1 MYVGIP
7 ARPGWTTVTETDF
20 DRARL
25 GWWLFVLLL
34 AIVAAY
40 IARAFIGIIVLG
52 VFGYYATRPIC
63 VRFRRLVN
71 SRSLAAILTVFTV
84 LLPILVLAM
93 VVGIQLF
100 TQLEQ
105 LFDGTSIASVVGRIA
120 GLDAVPEAQREQ
132 LIAFVREPT
141 SVLGQGGSFWPNAGA
156 LLEVMQGFF
165 GALLLVTIAA
175 TLSYVL
181 LANDGDLSAGLIDLF
196 GGRDTTAYGYAIA
209 VDADLESVFFG
220 NLLFA
225 AVMAVVAT
233 ATYAAT
239 NAVAPAGVEIPMV
252 FVLGFLTGLAS
263 LIPIVVGKVVYVP
276 VVAYLGLQATQSGAL
291 PFVGAVL
298 LVYFVVLDI
307 FPQTFVQPYLSGRE
321 FNPVILLFAYLL
333 GPVLFGWYGFFLL
346 PILFVLMV
354 EAVRIVLPELL
365 HGEPIRPDTAVN
377 WDVGA
382 DPKVAPASRDST
394 GDPDEADA
402 DPE

>member
-1 MYVGIP
+1 M
-7 ARPGWTTVTETDF
+7 TETAF
-20 DRARL
+20 DRGRV
-25 GWWLFVLLL
+25 GWWLFVTLL

-40 IARAFIGIIVLG
+40 IARAFIGILVLG
-52 VFGYYATRPIC
+52 LFGYYATRPIC
-63 VRFRRLVN
+63 VRFRRVVN
-71 SRSLAAILTVFTV
+71 SRSLAAVLTVLTV
-84 LLPILVLAM
+84 LLPILMLAT

-100 TQLEQ
+100 TQLQQ
-105 LFDGTSIASVVGRIA
+105 LLDGTSVASVVGRIA

-132 LIAFVREPT
+132 LIAFVRDPT
-141 SVLGQGGSFWPNAGA
+141 SVTDPGGSLWANAGA
-156 LLEVMQGFF
+156 VLEVVQGFL
-165 GALLLVTIAA
+165 GALLLVAIAV

-181 LANDGDLSAGLIDLF
+181 LANDGDLSAGLIELF
-196 GGRDTTAYGYAIA
+196 GGRDTTAYAYAIA

-225 AVMAVVAT
+225 VFMAVVAT

-239 NAVAPAGVEIPMV
+239 NAVAPAGLRVPMV
-252 FVLGFLTGLAS
+252 FVLGFLTGIAS

-276 VVAYLGLQATQSGAL
+276 VVASLGLQATQSGTL

-298 LVYFVVLDI
+298 VVYFVVLDI
-307 FPQTFVQPYLSGRE
+307 FPQTFVQPYLSGRQ

-365 HGEPIRPDTAVN
+365 HGDPIRPDVAVD

-382 DPKVAPASRDST
+382 DPKVAPASRDSP

>member
-1 MYVGIP
+1 
-7 ARPGWTTVTETDF
+7 VTETEF

-40 IARAFIGIIVLG
+40 IARAFVGLLVLG

-63 VRFRRLVN
+63 VRFRRVVN
-71 SRSLAAILTVFTV
+71 SRSLAAMLTVITV
-84 LLPILVLAM
+84 LLPILVLVT

-100 TQLEQ
+100 TQLQQ
-105 LFDGTSIASVVGRIA
+105 LFDGTPAASVVGRIA
-120 GLDAVPEAQREQ
+120 GLDAVPEAQRGQ
-132 LIAFVREPT
+132 LIAFVRDPT
-141 SVLGQGGSFWPNAGA
+141 SVMEPGGSLWANADSM
-156 LLEVMQGFF
+156 LEVVQGFL
-165 GALLLVTIAA
+165 GALLLMAIAV

-181 LANDGDLSAGLIDLF
+181 LANDGDLSAGLIELF
-196 GGRDTTAYGYAIA
+196 GGRDTTAYAYAIA

-225 AVMAVVAT
+225 VVMAVVAT

-239 NAVAPAGVEIPMV
+239 NVVAPAGLQVPMV

-263 LIPIVVGKVVYVP
+263 LIPIVVGKLVYVP
-276 VVAYLGLQATQSGAL
+276 VVAYLGFQATESGAL

-307 FPQTFVQPYLSGRE
+307 LPQTFVQPYLSGRK

-354 EAVRIVLPELL
+354 EAIRIVLPELL
-365 HGEPIRPDTAVN
+365 HGEPIRPDTTVS

-382 DPKVAPASRDST
+382 DSEMAPASSE
-394 GDPDEADA
+394 GPVEPDEAEA

>member
-1 MYVGIP
+1 M
-7 ARPGWTTVTETDF
+7 TESEF

-34 AIVAAY
+34 VIVAAY
-40 IARAFIGIIVLG
+40 IARAFVGILVLG
-52 VFGYYATRPIC
+52 LFGYYATRPIC
-63 VRFRRLVN
+63 VRFRRVVN
-71 SRSLAAILTVFTV
+71 SRSLGAMLTVITV
-84 LLPILVLAM
+84 LLPILVLAT

-100 TQLEQ
+100 TQLQQ
-105 LFDGTSIASVVGRIA
+105 LFDGTSVASVVGQIA

-132 LIAFVREPT
+132 LIAFVRDPT
-141 SVLGQGGSFWPNAGA
+141 SVMDPGGSLWANAGA
-156 LLEVMQGFF
+156 LLEVIQGFL
-165 GALLLVTIAA
+165 GALLLVAIAV

-181 LANDGDLSAGLIDLF
+181 LANDGDLSAELIELF
-196 GGRDTTAYGYAIA
+196 GGRDTTAYAYAIA

-225 AVMAVVAT
+225 VFMAVVAT

-239 NAVAPAGVEIPMV
+239 NVVAPAGLQIPMV
-252 FVLGFLTGLAS
+252 FVLGFLTGIAS
-263 LIPIVVGKVVYVP
+263 LIPIVVGKIVYGP
-276 VVAYLGLQATQSGAL
+276 VVAYLGIQATQSGAL

-298 LVYFVVLDI
+298 VVYFVVLDI
-307 FPQTFVQPYLSGRE
+307 FPQTFVQPYLSGRQ

-346 PILFVLMV
+346 PILFVMMV

-365 HGEPIRPDTAVN
+365 HGESIRPDTAVT

-382 DPKVAPASRDST
+382 DPEVAAASRDST
-394 GDPDEADA
+394 GDPDEADT